1 VVAVV
6 NVFQSLVNESELIVF
21 DGIQADIIKLS
32 FDILSGDLSVDS
44 FVSRYNEIVSRL
56 ESFKPS
62 NEVLESEQKLLLTKI
77 KDMRFG
83 VGILFEIRSN
93 GVYGIR
99 LDDVKEEVK
108 YYIGESSAC

>member
-1 VVAVV
+1 MV

-21 DGIQADIIKLS
+21 DNIQADVIKLS
-32 FDILSGDLSVDS
+32 FDILSGDLSLDS
-44 FVSRYNEIVSRL
+44 FVSRYNDIVSRL
-56 ESFKPS
+56 DSFSPRQ
-62 NEVLESEQKLLLTKI
+62 EVLEHERNLLLRKV

>member
-1 VVAVV
+1 MAVV

-56 ESFKPS
+56 DSFSPRQ
-62 NEVLESEQKLLLTKI
+62 EVLEHERNLLLRKV

-108 YYIGESSAC
+108 YYLGDCSAC